1 MRCLIDGES
10 WVPWHHL
17 LAADLDSESVLTGA
31 WLLNAASRGIPKQT
45 RTTLRRKRRAASAYG
60 GYAHPVGGLPEW
72 PIGAVLK
79 TAKAGPT
86 PSSWVRIP
94 CPPLRCTQERFPV
107 AVILCALMYATRRC
121 GGA

>member
-1 MRCLIDGES
+1 MRCLIDGEL
-10 WVPWHHL
+10 WVPWHHF

-31 WLLNAASRGIPKQT
+31 WQLYAASRGIPKQT

-94 CPPLRCTQERFPV
+94 CPPL
-107 AVILCALMYATRRC
+107 
-121 GGA
+121 GS